1 MESSVCLLL
10 CILFICTCQLSS
22 FSFIASST
30 RGIYDQSRSSSVR
43 ATLSYLE
50 DGKVVDSL
58 QQQQSVTTTSA
69 ENININEKIGI
80 VLPTLTLDELQ
91 ALHKGERIQ
100 KQERTGAKGNG
111 LVVVDVLA
119 PPSKVFRDLVQFER
133 YTEMIPTVRSAEILT
148 IKGGCTEVRCWI
160 HTHSLVRII
169 SL

>member
-10 CILFICTCQLSS
+10 SILFICTCQLSS

-58 QQQQSVTTTSA
+58 QQQQQQQSVTTTSA

-160 HTHSLVRII
+160 HTHTLS
-169 SL
+169 